1 MTVSYKEAAIRTIER
16 LPDDA
21 TEDDILYA
29 VYVRMKIEQGLRDAE
44 AGNLIDHEDVKREI
58 DEWLRSAG
66 RR

>member
-1 MTVSYKEAAIRTIER
+1 MAITYKEAAIQTIER

-21 TEDDILYA
+21 SMNDIIYA
-29 VYVRMKIEQGLRDAE
+29 VYARMKIERGLRDAE
-44 AGNLIDHEDVKREI
+44 AGNLIDHEDIKREI